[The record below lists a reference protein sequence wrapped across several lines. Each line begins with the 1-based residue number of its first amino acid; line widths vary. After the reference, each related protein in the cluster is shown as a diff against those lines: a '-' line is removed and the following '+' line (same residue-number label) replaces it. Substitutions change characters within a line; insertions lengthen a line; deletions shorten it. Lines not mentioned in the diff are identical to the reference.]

1 MLKWTVLAVFL
12 AIFSNSGRLRLVSS
26 SGASVDVS
34 ALADFYNETT
44 ISRIAFGSCS
54 YSFPNKPQPLWE
66 HISKQKPDLWVW
78 LGDAVYA
85 DTKIAPLTWTPS
97 PLVEM
102 VGKFNA
108 LKYSV
113 EYQKFLGSG
122 IRVLGVWDDHD
133 YGMNNGG
140 KNYKNRLQAQG
151 IYLDFLDEP
160 VDSLRRKREGTYA
173 SYIFG
178 SGDKRVKLILLDT
191 RSHLRWGTDCD
202 ILGKEQ
208 WEWLQMQLSDT
219 NPAQLTVI
227 GSGIQVL
234 SDTPYTDKWISC
246 PSSYDR
252 LMWLLQRNPRVMLLS
267 GDVHFGEFA
276 CLNNTSTGY
285 PLYEITSSGLTGTC
299 VSWIS
304 TEICRW
310 LLTNIGHSSRR
321 THEFVT
327 EINYGLITVN
337 WDDLPVSVTVEVRG
351 KDTSYLK
358 QTISLDKLEKTKGAH
373 RCPQMVESPAVWK
386 KIIFYAVVY
395 CLLAFIS
402 LGLLRLFVF
411 VVRLSLLKVVLPLL
425 GIRRDPATADPSGQ
439 PSHKNKIIKKD

>member
-1 MLKWTVLAVFL
+1 MLQTKPLRASLADTNDHL
-12 AIFSNSGRLRLVSS
+12 GHWRHKGCNPTATLTQSNADNMPAKTSRRLRLASS
-26 SGASVDVS
+26 SGARVDVS
-34 ALADFYNETT
+34 ALVDFYNETT

-102 VGKFNA
+102 VDKFNA
-108 LKYSV
+108 LKYSL
-113 EYQKFLGSG
+113 EYQKFLESG
-122 IRVLGVWDDHD
+122 IHVLGVWDDHD

-140 KNYKNRLQAQG
+140 K
-151 IYLDFLDEP
+151 P

-178 SGDKRVKLILLDT
+178 SGGKRVKLILLDT

-208 WEWLQMQLSDT
+208 WEWLEMQLSDT

-227 GSGIQVL
+227 
-234 SDTPYTDKWISC
+234 
-246 PSSYDR
+246 
-252 LMWLLQRNPRVMLLS
+252 LLS

-304 TEICRW
+304 TEVCRW
-310 LLTNIGHSSRR
+310 ILTREVLIDVLKCWKAQQSRR
-321 THEFVT
+321 
-327 EINYGLITVN
+327 
-337 WDDLPVSVTVEVRG
+337 
-351 KDTSYLK
+351 K
-358 QTISLDKLEKTKGAH
+358 
-373 RCPQMVESPAVWK
+373 
-386 KIIFYAVVY
+386 
-395 CLLAFIS
+395 
-402 LGLLRLFVF
+402 
-411 VVRLSLLKVVLPLL
+411 
-425 GIRRDPATADPSGQ
+425 
-439 PSHKNKIIKKD
+439 